1 MTVPD
6 AGAGA
11 AAGLGASES
20 ESAAAALEHL
30 TAVLVGA
37 RPTVLVVGDVMLD
50 EYVEGTSD
58 RISPEAPVPIINVAE
73 VRDHLGGAANVARQ
87 VAALGGSP
95 VLVGVIGEDA
105 AGERVRDHC
114 ARHGI
119 DASGLVV
126 AADRVTTTK
135 QRITVGRQQVA
146 RLDRE
151 VTDAVRGSIEEQ
163 LVEQIASAARPDA
176 IVVSDYAKGAVTPR
190 VLDAVMSAA
199 AQWNVPV
206 LVVPKHRDFGR
217 YRSATV
223 IKVNHVEFESA
234 VGHRLAVDE
243 VADAMATTGRELI
256 ASAGVGQ
263 LIVTLGAGG
272 LMVLP
277 GVGEPVHVQASARD
291 VYDVSGAGDTV
302 IATLAMMM
310 SAGAPIAEACVVAN
324 AAGGLAVQRPG
335 VSVVTAE
342 ELAAEFARDSISR
355 RAVMDA
361 AELVERVAEW
371 RDGAKRIVFTNGC
384 FDLFHAGHVHL
395 LTEAARLGDVL
406 VVAVD
411 SDESVRRLKGPSRPI
426 ISGSERMAVI
436 AALTA
441 VDAVVPFESSGLEEL
456 IRVVSPD
463 VLVKGS
469 DYQDAEVVGAAW
481 VEAQGGSVELVT
493 VLPEWSTTA
502 LVDKIRDGG

>member
-1 MTVPD
+1 MTMSD
-6 AGAGA
+6 TGAGVGGSA
-11 AAGLGASES
+11 KA
-20 ESAAAALEHL
+20 SAAAALEHL
-30 TAVLVGA
+30 TAVLVGP

-87 VAALGGSP
+87 VSALGGSP

-114 ARHGI
+114 AQRGI

-151 VTDAVRGSIEEQ
+151 VTAAVRGSIEER
-163 LVEQIASAARPDA
+163 LVEHIASATRPDA
-176 IVVSDYAKGAVTPR
+176 IVVSDYAKGALTPR

-199 AQWNVPV
+199 ERWNVPV
-206 LVVPKHRDFGR
+206 LVDPKHRDFGR
-217 YRSATV
+217 YRGATV

-234 VGHRLAVDE
+234 VGHRLAVDD
-243 VADAMATTGRELI
+243 VAEAMATVGRELI
-256 ASAGVGQ
+256 GSAEVRH

-277 GVGEPVHVQASARD
+277 EEGEALHLLASARD

-342 ELAAEFARDSISR
+342 ELAAEFARDSSSR
-355 RAVMDA
+355 RRG
-361 AELVERVAEW
+361 E
-371 RDGAKRIVFTNGC
+371 AKRIVFTNGC

-395 LTEAARLGDVL
+395 LTEASRLGDVL

-426 ISGSERMAVI
+426 IAGSERMAVI

-456 IRVVSPD
+456 IRAVGPD

-469 DYQDAEVVGAAW
+469 DYRSAEVVGAAW

-493 VLPEWSTTA
+493 VLPEWSTTS

>member
-1 MTVPD
+1 MTMSD
-6 AGAGA
+6 TGAGVGGSA
-11 AAGLGASES
+11 KA
-20 ESAAAALEHL
+20 SAAAALEHL
-30 TAVLVGA
+30 TAVLVGP

-87 VAALGGSP
+87 VSALGGSP

-114 ARHGI
+114 AQRGI

-151 VTDAVRGSIEEQ
+151 VTAAVRGSIEER
-163 LVEQIASAARPDA
+163 LVEHIASATRPDA
-176 IVVSDYAKGAVTPR
+176 IVVSDYAKGALTPR

-199 AQWNVPV
+199 ERWNVPV
-206 LVVPKHRDFGR
+206 LVDPKHRDFGR
-217 YRSATV
+217 YRGATV

-234 VGHRLAVDE
+234 VGHRLAVDD
-243 VADAMATTGRELI
+243 VAEAMATVGRELI
-256 ASAGVGQ
+256 GSAEVRH
-263 LIVTLGAGG
+263 LIVT
-272 LMVLP
+272 
-277 GVGEPVHVQASARD
+277 
-291 VYDVSGAGDTV
+291 
-302 IATLAMMM
+302 
-310 SAGAPIAEACVVAN
+310 
-324 AAGGLAVQRPG
+324 
-335 VSVVTAE
+335 
-342 ELAAEFARDSISR
+342 
-355 RAVMDA
+355 
-361 AELVERVAEW
+361 
-371 RDGAKRIVFTNGC
+371 
-384 FDLFHAGHVHL
+384 
-395 LTEAARLGDVL
+395 
-406 VVAVD
+406 
-411 SDESVRRLKGPSRPI
+411 
-426 ISGSERMAVI
+426 
-436 AALTA
+436 LTA

-456 IRVVSPD
+456 IRAVGPD

-469 DYQDAEVVGAAW
+469 DYRSAEVVGAAW

-493 VLPEWSTTA
+493 VLPEWSTTS